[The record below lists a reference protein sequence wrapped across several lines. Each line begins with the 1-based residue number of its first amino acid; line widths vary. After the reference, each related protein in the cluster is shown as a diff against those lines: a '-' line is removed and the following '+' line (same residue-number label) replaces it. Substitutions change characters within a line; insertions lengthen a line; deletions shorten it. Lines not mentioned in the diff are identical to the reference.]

1 MPKPKD
7 GSSQRS
13 ISIKLG
19 SLIVLVVGVVVTIA
33 LLTAIL
39 YRPGSFTV
47 VAQNRGLG
55 SIEFKF
61 NQNQV
66 SFSEVLDALLS
77 EQPGSQVDAS
87 QRKALIANILR
98 THGFYSIPGDDA
110 VSALRTMEDTE
121 GTHAFMHSVRE
132 LLYDLAGP
140 FARPITFSEA
150 RDGRLLEALEDLAK
164 QEPASPLVVRLWEM
178 YLNLQGIFSP
188 RAVKASV
195 SIDQTLQAGI
205 AETCNGSPLL
215 EKGGIIQASVKS
227 DEPQSMIKVFV
238 HKARLCKSPTAEEM
252 LSGKEVKLWLSSADM
267 ENLLLRKEFEDRVSI
282 KADLLP
288 EPAALVS
295 E

>member
-1 MPKPKD
+1 MPKQKD
-7 GSSQRS
+7 GQSPPFVTT
-13 ISIKLG
+13 KMG
-19 SLIVLVVGVVVTIA
+19 ALIVLVVGLVVGAA

-39 YRPGSFTV
+39 FRPGSFAV

-77 EQPGSQVDAS
+77 EQPGSQVNSS

-121 GTHAFMHSVRE
+121 RTHAFMHSVRE

-140 FARPITFSEA
+140 FARPVTFSGA
-150 RDGRLLEALEDLAK
+150 RDARLLEALEDLARR
-164 QEPASPLVVRLWEM
+164 EPASPLVVRLWEM
-178 YLNLQGIFSP
+178 NLNLQGIFSP
-188 RAVKASV
+188 RAVTASV
-195 SIDQTLQAGI
+195 SIDQTLQPGI
-205 AETCNGSPLL
+205 AATCNGSPLL
-215 EKGGIIQASVKS
+215 EKGGIIQASAKS
-227 DEPQSMIKVFV
+227 DDPQSMIKVFV
-238 HKARLCKSPTAEEM
+238 HKARLCRSPTSEEI
-252 LSGKEVKLWLSSADM
+252 LGGKEVQLWLAPSDM
-267 ENLLLRKEFEDRVSI
+267 ANLLLRNDAAGEITI
-282 KADLLP
+282 KAELLP
-288 EPAALVS
+288 EPATLLS